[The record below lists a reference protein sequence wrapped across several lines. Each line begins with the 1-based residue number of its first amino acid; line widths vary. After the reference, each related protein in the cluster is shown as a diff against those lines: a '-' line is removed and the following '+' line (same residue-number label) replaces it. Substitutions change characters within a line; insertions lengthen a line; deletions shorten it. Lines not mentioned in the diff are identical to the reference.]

1 MVYYHTL
8 CESNLP
14 YNFLCNLYKKLP
26 IYYYAMLDRI
36 YTVEASYFLR
46 KTANLFEFGR
56 LNKLFERK
64 IEHIE
69 K

>member
-1 MVYYHTL
+1 
-8 CESNLP
+8 
-14 YNFLCNLYKKLP
+14 
-26 IYYYAMLDRI
+26 MLDRI
-36 YTVEASYFLR
+36 YTVEATYFLR
-46 KTANLFEFGR
+46 KSASLFEFGR

>member
-1 MVYYHTL
+1 
-8 CESNLP
+8 
-14 YNFLCNLYKKLP
+14 
-26 IYYYAMLDRI
+26 MLDKI

-69 K
+69 KYSPGYSGSASSPTSQKWGSTACWTTCQTSS